1 MSNETGINYR
11 EELARARK
19 AVEGLARDGKS
30 TTIDAYW
37 EVCCGDVL
45 LAEDNLSNG
54 TRQWENASLAKELLD
69 IAAYLEGYDHMLEN
83 LHTAVSRMADATY
96 EHPGLKVRL
105 LRFDLAVLR
114 RIEARIGHDLS
125 LCDNLLDEIAFYERN
140 IERADKGDFGNIE
153 QRGHLKHDPI
163 EWSAEYESII
173 DEAEKKI
180 ESKLEGHPRGMGF
193 CFEYWSTKSY
203 VLHNDYGIAWR
214 SPAIMNPGV
223 IFD

>member
-11 EELARARK
+11 EELAKARK

-105 LRFDLAVLR
+105 LRFDLAVER
-114 RIEARIGHDLS
+114 RREARNGHDLS
-125 LCDNLLDEIAFYERN
+125 LCDTLLDVIAVYERN
-140 IERADKGDFGNIE
+140 IAR
-153 QRGHLKHDPI
+153 
-163 EWSAEYESII
+163 
-173 DEAEKKI
+173 
-180 ESKLEGHPRGMGF
+180 
-193 CFEYWSTKSY
+193 
-203 VLHNDYGIAWR
+203 V
-214 SPAIMNPGV
+214 V
-223 IFD
+223 